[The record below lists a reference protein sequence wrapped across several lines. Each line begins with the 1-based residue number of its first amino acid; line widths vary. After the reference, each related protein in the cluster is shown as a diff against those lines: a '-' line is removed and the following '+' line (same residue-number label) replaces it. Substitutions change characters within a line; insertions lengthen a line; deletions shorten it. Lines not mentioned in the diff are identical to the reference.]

1 MSIIPETIWHDL
13 KPYLGKGFGEE
24 AYIRKILFD
33 NQKLQLD
40 ELKASNAKL
49 RAACEGVIET
59 FNPKNM
65 LGDDEIL
72 YSLRRDYLPQVLA
85 ALEAVREWR

>member
-49 RAACEGVIET
+49 RAACEVARITLNQCGCEHNKELWSELSAT
-59 FNPKNM
+59 HYK
-65 LGDDEIL
+65 LT
-72 YSLRRDYLPQVLA
+72 A